1 MSNSSGPAQV
11 PGRRP
16 AGHSGGVTTPDGDVP
31 VGAGAVVTPGFRRRR
46 LLTQE
51 LILLIVLA
59 VMIVIFGSINHNF
72 LTRFNLVSTVQ
83 DTTEFAPLAAGELFV
98 LITGGVDLSVGAILG
113 FAGVIAAMVARTIGG
128 GGDAALIASGVT
140 ALAIGLACGLVN
152 GLMIVKIR
160 ISPFVATL
168 AMLGVAGGLTLVVT
182 GSVDVTPL
190 PVLVSSVGN
199 NTYLGVLTVPIIISI
214 IVAVVG
220 GVILHYTIFGRWT
233 YAIGSNRTVARE
245 CGINVNRHLVV
256 VYILSG
262 VLAGLAGFLVMTRL
276 GIGSPSEGANDELN
290 AIVAVV
296 IGGASLFGGRGS
308 MLGSMIGTLMLSVIL
323 SGLIIIG
330 VEPYWQTVV
339 TGVLL
344 AIAVAFQTIGPARG
358 AGEEL

>member
-1 MSNSSGPAQV
+1 MSNPSEPAQV
-11 PGRRP
+11 PGRGP
-16 AGHSGGVTTPDGDVP
+16 AQPAGGVTTPDAEVP
-31 VGAGAVVTPGFRRRR
+31 ADDGAVVTSSFRRRQ

-51 LILLIVLA
+51 LILLVILA

-72 LTRFNLVSTVQ
+72 VTRFNLVSTVQ
-83 DTTEFAPLAAGELFV
+83 DSTEFAPLAVGELFV

-113 FAGVIAAMVARTIGG
+113 FAGVIAALVARAVGG
-128 GGDAALIASGVT
+128 GGETALIAAGST
-140 ALAIGLACGLVN
+140 ALAVGLVCGLVN

-182 GSVDVTPL
+182 GAVDVTPL
-190 PVLVSSVGN
+190 PVLVSTVGN
-199 NTYLGVLTVPIIISI
+199 HTYLGVLTIPIIITI
-214 IVAVVG
+214 IVAVIG
-220 GVILHYTIFGRWT
+220 GVILHYTVFGRWT

-245 CGINVNRHLVV
+245 CGINVRRHLVL
-256 VYILSG
+256 VYVLSG
-262 VLAGLAGFLVMTRL
+262 VLAGLAGFLVMARL

-308 MLGSMIGTLMLSVIL
+308 MVGSMIGTLMLSVIL

-330 VEPYWQTVV
+330 VQPYWQTVV
-339 TGVLL
+339 TGLLL
-344 AIAVAFQTIGPARG
+344 AIAVAFQTIGPART